1 MKFKLDLL
9 VRRYVDHVANLLTS
23 SGGDYSRAYI
33 DVKDAQWLFEGD
45 LKPLD
50 VNSISPSQFVIYRF
64 GVFVIRIL
72 NKFIQTPEVH
82 VRVAHIAMYMVGA
95 LQRLI
100 FGDHV
105 PQSSEFS
112 NLCSYCR

>member
-1 MKFKLDLL
+1 MCRC
-9 VRRYVDHVANLLTS
+9 VHVANLLTS

-33 DVKDAQWLFEGD
+33 DVKDAQWLLEGD

-72 NKFIQTPEVH
+72 NKFIQTPEV
-82 VRVAHIAMYMVGA
+82 RVAHVAMYMYMVVWCIA
-95 LQRLI
+95 TFDLLLKL
-100 FGDHV
+100 
-105 PQSSEFS
+105 P
-112 NLCSYCR
+112 C